1 MKAELKFIG
10 LIETPYHSIEECPR
24 NIQPNGP
31 ECRLI
36 LNQEYIDGMLGL
48 SEGHEI
54 LILYWFEKVNRDSLR
69 QNSRR
74 TGEYAGV
81 FALRTPHRPNP
92 VGVAVTKIERVE
104 GNVIIVRGLDCLN
117 GTYLIDIKPAMVAES
132 INSDLLS

>member
-1 MKAELKFIG
+1 MEAELKFIG
-10 LIETPYHSIEECPR
+10 RIETPYNTIDECPR
-24 NIQPNGP
+24 NVQHDGP

-36 LNQEYIDGMLGL
+36 LSKEYLDGMLGL
-48 SEGHEI
+48 SEGQEI
-54 LILYWFEKVNRDSLR
+54 LILYWFEKVNRDNLR

-92 VGVAVTKIERVE
+92 IGASVTKIEKVE
-104 GNVIIVRGLDCLN
+104 DGAIVVRGLDCLN
-117 GTYLIDIKPAMVAES
+117 NTLLIDIKPAMVAES